1 MFKLEINYVDGRI
14 DSIIFE
20 TKEEVELHVD
30 LNADPFEDDVWVGA
44 WIEELGKFIFC
55 DWNDRFAFG
64 W

>member
-20 TKEEVELHVD
+20 TKEEVALHVD
-30 LNADPFEDDVWVGA
+30 LNADFGDDVWIGA

-55 DWNDRFAFG
+55 DWDDRFDFG